1 MKKDKVP
8 YIVVVILTLLI
19 VFILYLFHEAFPS
32 RKDSVDAWL
41 NTAAIINGL
50 ITPILTLAGVVLIWF
65 TWQTSKKELEATNE
79 VLELDKAVK
88 IFTAMIDATNKLLN
102 KRVTSKQISKVF
114 NLIVKEWHDGDY
126 KGLQVFE
133 NNDENSILNEKF
145 KLLIDPPKYTH
156 LDLMTNFGR
165 INVANVLPLEP
176 FNKENFL
183 DDALKFHLINMYTK
197 RLDKEDRPSPIN
209 KVIIIL
215 EYIQLY
221 KSNEMI
227 SDTLVN
233 LFLFN
238 IEDSVLEALAKNPSI
253 KAHPIFKKI
262 VE

>member
-1 MKKDKVP
+1 
-8 YIVVVILTLLI
+8 
-19 VFILYLFHEAFPS
+19 
-32 RKDSVDAWL
+32 
-41 NTAAIINGL
+41 
-50 ITPILTLAGVVLIWF
+50 
-65 TWQTSKKELEATNE
+65 
-79 VLELDKAVK
+79 
-88 IFTAMIDATNKLLN
+88 
-102 KRVTSKQISKVF
+102 
-114 NLIVKEWHDGDY
+114 
-126 KGLQVFE
+126 
-133 NNDENSILNEKF
+133 
-145 KLLIDPPKYTH
+145 
-156 LDLMTNFGR
+156 MTNFGR

-197 RLDKEDRPSPIN
+197 CLDKEDRPSPIN

-238 IEDSVLEALAKNPSI
+238 IEDSVLEALANNPSI